1 MEAFFS
7 YKFLSRVF
15 YEIWKTKQL
24 FPVNELE
31 FLITKHTNDGK
42 FDDEFGDLSGY
53 KILSFEH
60 GIQESQTQSI

>member
-1 MEAFFS
+1 M
-7 YKFLSRVF
+7 
-15 YEIWKTKQL
+15 KTKQL

-53 KILSFEH
+53 KILSFEEVTLRFKENKKQLR
-60 GIQESQTQSI
+60 GIQKAKLNLT

>member
-1 MEAFFS
+1 ME
-7 YKFLSRVF
+7 
-15 YEIWKTKQL
+15 
-24 FPVNELE
+24 N
-31 FLITKHTNDGK
+31 